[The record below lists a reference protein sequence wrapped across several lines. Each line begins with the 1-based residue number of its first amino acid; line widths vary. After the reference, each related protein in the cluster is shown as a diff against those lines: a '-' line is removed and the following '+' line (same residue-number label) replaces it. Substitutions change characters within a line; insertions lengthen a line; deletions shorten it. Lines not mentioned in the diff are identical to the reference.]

1 MLSIYSGMSYN
12 LNHQNVLDC
21 SSTKDHSL
29 YNPLPV
35 MPTEYPPLQHTVRNN
50 YLHQSQSQSQPQ
62 MNNQSIG
69 MPIIDNSFCY
79 PLYNAFTAPPPPPPQ
94 TASSSASVNHARF
107 YPSPTPS
114 FNQNHHLHQ
123 HQPATQH
130 GMNMTVSPL
139 LNPSHSPCQMYEN
152 FLPNDYYLMQHGRR
166 SSVTTS
172 RSSSPQQDSLH
183 SRSASPVNKRYS
195 CRICNKRFTR
205 PSSLTTHIYSHT
217 GEVSLYIYLEFRNVL
232 LIILLYQKPFKCPV
246 AGCGR
251 NFSVVSNLR
260 RHAKIHGGN
269 SHVLSTSS
277 SSSTAYSS
285 YSP

>member
-12 LNHQNVLDC
+12 LNHQTALDC
-21 SSTKDHSL
+21 SSTKDHPL
-29 YNPLPV
+29 YNPLPLL
-35 MPTEYPPLQHTVRNN
+35 PNEHCPLQHTGRNN
-50 YLHQSQSQSQPQ
+50 YMQQSQPQPQ

-69 MPIIDNSFCY
+69 MPIIDNSFYY
-79 PLYNAFTAPPPPPPQ
+79 PLYSTFTPPPPPPPPPPPAP
-94 TASSSASVNHARF
+94 ASSSASVNHARF

-114 FNQNHHLHQ
+114 FHQTHHFHQ

-130 GMNMTVSPL
+130 GINMTVSPL
-139 LNPSHSPCQMYEN
+139 LNSSHSPCQMYDN
-152 FLPNDYYLMQHGRR
+152 FLPNDYYMMQPGRR
-166 SSVTTS
+166 SSVNTS
-172 RSSSPQQDSLH
+172 RSSSPQQQDTLH

-217 GEVSLYIYLEFRNVL
+217 GE
-232 LIILLYQKPFKCPV
+232 KPFKCPV

-260 RHAKIHGGN
+260 RHAKIHGSN
-269 SHVLSTSS
+269 NHILSTSS

>member
-1 MLSIYSGMSYN
+1 MSYN
-12 LNHQNVLDC
+12 LNHQNALNC
-21 SSTKDHSL
+21 SSTKDHPL
-29 YNPLPV
+29 YNPLPL

-50 YLHQSQSQSQPQ
+50 YLHQSQSQSQSQPQPQPQPQ

-69 MPIIDNSFCY
+69 MPIIDNSFYY
-79 PLYNAFTAPPPPPPQ
+79 PLYSTFTPPPPPPPVQ
-94 TASSSASVNHARF
+94 ALVPAASSSSSINHTRF

-114 FNQNHHLHQ
+114 YNQTHHFYQ
-123 HQPATQH
+123 HQSATQH
-130 GMNMTVSPL
+130 GINMTVSPL
-139 LNPSHSPCQMYEN
+139 LNPSHSPCQMYDS
-152 FLPNDYYLMQHGRR
+152 FLPNDYYLIQHGRR
-166 SSVTTS
+166 SSVNTS
-172 RSSSPQQDSLH
+172 RSSSPQQQDTLH

-217 GEVSLYIYLEFRNVL
+217 GE
-232 LIILLYQKPFKCPV
+232 KPFKCPV

-260 RHAKIHGGN
+260 RHAKIHGN
-269 SHVLSTSS
+269 SNHILSTSS